1 MLKSNKIYVMLCFVV
16 LCYNNS
22 HIFLFIFSFVWN
34 IQHIVPLCF
43 MLSWVYPV
51 AMLVQRIVYEKE
63 QRLKEVL
70 NNIKKM
76 NDLIVFN

>member
-1 MLKSNKIYVMLCFVV
+1 MSTHVRSSLSIIIQVFA
-16 LCYNNS
+16 
-22 HIFLFIFSFVWN
+22 FIFSFVWN

-70 NNIKKM
+70 NYILKM
-76 NDLIVFN
+76 NILIIFY